1 MSIYFLEIIVFSLIM
16 IGIFMQ
22 SNKTSNEVYKQLFS
36 DIANIA
42 IYATDE
48 ERVVCEWNKACED
61 LYGYSEKEALG
72 KTLETL
78 IVPEHL
84 KELFVTEFNEA
95 RDSNKP
101 LSALEVEYRRKDK
114 AMVLV
119 NANTLFVTQKSG
131 KKFYAFTIDISTMQ
145 TSSLMHSVIDKES
158 AQKEKL
164 IVISFDMNN
173 KITSFNAFAEELTG
187 YKKTE
192 VLGRDFVTVFVPEN
206 YQGKVRRD
214 MQGIAHDRRAQLIF
228 DFPIICRNGD
238 KKVVK
243 WEKSLKRKKG
253 HEEIILLIG
262 VDFTGDEKL
271 EYLANYDS
279 LTDLPNKNLLVEK
292 MQASMNKASRLNENM
307 ATLFLNIENFKTINQ
322 TFGYNFGDKLLQ
334 TVSER
339 MCSKLRDYDTV
350 ARFSGD
356 EFVLVFDNIV
366 DDLAAG
372 TIASR
377 VAGLFEESFKLEG
390 HELYLSVNIGLSFF
404 PSHGNDVKTL
414 LKHAN
419 LAMLQSREDKSVRF
433 QIFKQEMNDAITDRI
448 ALETSLKKAIVNG
461 EFFVEYQPQVDT
473 RSQKIVGA
481 EALVRWNHPELKT
494 IPPLDFIPIA
504 EDTGMILEIGQI
516 VLKEA
521 IKQAK
526 AWHDAGH
533 DKVKMSVNISGVQLL
548 QSNLLST
555 VDEILEETGFDPEY
569 LELELT
575 ESTLMDNMDLA
586 IELLRSFKERGIKIA
601 IDDFGTGY
609 SSFGYLSKLPLDYL
623 KIDQSFVRNLED
635 SHNDRIIVSAINAM
649 AHSLSLAT
657 VVEGVEEQAQYEYLK
672 NEGCDVIQGYYF
684 SKPVSAE
691 AFEKLLVE
699 GIHHDSHK
707 QEHFD
712 FEKEEQLKAYTQPQ
726 KVVFDV

>member
-1 MSIYFLEIIVFSLIM
+1 M

-22 SNKTSNEVYKQLFS
+22 PNKTSNEVYKQLFS

-48 ERVVCEWNKACED
+48 NRVVCEWNKACED
-61 LYGYSEKEALG
+61 LYGYSEEEALG
-72 KTLETL
+72 EKLETL

-84 KELFVTEFNEA
+84 KEVFIAEFKEA
-95 RDSNKP
+95 KDSEKT
-101 LSALEVEYRRKDK
+101 LSSLEVEYRKKDNSI
-114 AMVLV
+114 VLV
-119 NANTLFVTQKSG
+119 NANSLFVAEKG
-131 KKFYAFTIDISTMQ
+131 VKKFYAFTIDVSTMQ
-145 TSSLMHSVIDKES
+145 ASSLMQSVIDKES
-158 AQKEKL
+158 AQKDKL
-164 IVISFDMNN
+164 IIISFDTNN
-173 KITSFNAFAEELTG
+173 KITAFNAFAEELTG
-187 YKKTE
+187 YKKVE
-192 VLGRDFVTVFVPEN
+192 VLGRDFITVFVPEN

-214 MQGIAHDRRAQLIF
+214 MQGIVHDRRAQLVF
-228 DFPIICRNGD
+228 DFPIICKNGD

-243 WEKSLKRKKG
+243 WEKSLKRKKRD
-253 HEEIILLIG
+253 EEIILLIG
-262 VDFTGDEKL
+262 MDFTGDEKL

-279 LTDLPNKNLLVEK
+279 LTDLPNKNLLIEK
-292 MQASMNKASRLNENM
+292 MQASMNRASRLGENM

-372 TIASR
+372 TIANR
-377 VAGLFEESFKLEG
+377 VAGLFEESFRLEG

-419 LAMLQSREDKSVRF
+419 LAMLQSREDKTVKF
-433 QIFKQEMNDAITDRI
+433 QIFKQEMNDAITDRV
-448 ALETSLKKAIVNG
+448 ALETSLKKAIQNG
-461 EFFVEYQPQVDT
+461 EFFVEYQPQVDA
-473 RSQKIVGA
+473 RSQRIVGA
-481 EALVRWNHPELKT
+481 EALVRWAHPKLKT

-516 VLKEA
+516 VLREA
-521 IKQAK
+521 IMQAK

-533 DKVKMSVNISGVQLL
+533 DTMKMSVNISGVQLL
-548 QSNLLST
+548 QSNLLSV
-555 VDEILEETGFDPEY
+555 VDTILEETGFNPEY

-575 ESTLMDNMDLA
+575 ESTLMHNMELA
-586 IELLRSFKERGIKIA
+586 IQLLRSFKERGIKIA

-609 SSFGYLSKLPLDYL
+609 SSFGYLSKLPLDCL
-623 KIDQSFVRNLED
+623 KIDQSFVRNLTD

-649 AHSLSLAT
+649 AHSLSLGT
-657 VVEGVEEQAQYEYLK
+657 VVEGVEEQEQYEYLK
-672 NEGCDVIQGYYF
+672 NEGCDIIQGYYF

-691 AFEKLLVE
+691 AFEKLLLE
-699 GIHHDSHK
+699 GIHHDNHH

-712 FEKEEQLKAYTQPQ
+712 YKKEEELKAYIQPQ
-726 KVVFDV
+726 KVIFDV

>member
-1 MSIYFLEIIVFSLIM
+1 M

-22 SNKTSNEVYKQLFS
+22 PNKTSNEVYKQLFS

-48 ERVVCEWNKACED
+48 NRVVCEWNKACED
-61 LYGYSEKEALG
+61 LYGYTQEEAIG
-72 KTLETL
+72 KKLETL

-84 KELFVTEFNEA
+84 KEVYISEFQEA
-95 RDSNKP
+95 MDSGIP
-101 LSALEVEYRRKDK
+101 LSALETEYRRKDYS
-114 AMVLV
+114 MVLV
-119 NANTLFVTQKSG
+119 NANTLFIDEKG
-131 KKFYAFTIDISTMQ
+131 AKKFYAFTMDISTMQ
-145 TSSLMHSVIDKES
+145 VNSFMHDIVDKDS

-164 IVISFDMNN
+164 IVISFDTNN
-173 KITSFNAFAEELTG
+173 KITAFNAFAEELTG
-187 YKKTE
+187 YKKRE

-206 YQGKVRRD
+206 YQSKVRRD
-214 MQGIAHDRRAQLIF
+214 MQGLANDRRAQVVF
-228 DFPIICRNGD
+228 DFPIICKNGD

-243 WEKSLKRKKG
+243 WEKSLKQKKRD
-253 HEEIILLIG
+253 EDVILLIG

-279 LTDLPNKNLLVEK
+279 LTDLPNKNLLLEK
-292 MQASMNKASRLNENM
+292 MQASINKASRLGENM
-307 ATLFLNIENFKTINQ
+307 VTLFLNIENFKTINQ
-322 TFGYNFGDKLLQ
+322 TFGYSFGDKLLQ

-356 EFVLVFDNIV
+356 EFVLVFDNIS

-372 TIASR
+372 TIANR

-390 HELYLSVNIGLSFF
+390 HELFLSADIGLSFF

-419 LAMLQSREDKSVRF
+419 LAMLKAREDKSVKF
-433 QIFKQEMNDAITDRI
+433 QIFKQEMNDAITDRVV
-448 ALETSLKKAIVNG
+448 LETSLKKAIQNG
-461 EFFVEYQPQVDT
+461 EFFVEYQPQVDA
-473 RSQKIVGA
+473 RSKSIVGA
-481 EALVRWNHPELKT
+481 EALVRWAHPELKT

-521 IKQAK
+521 ITQAK

-533 DKVKMSVNISGVQLL
+533 DKLKMSVNISAVQLL
-548 QSNLLST
+548 QSNLLRV
-555 VDEILEETGFDPEY
+555 VDEILEETGFNPEY

-575 ESTLMDNMDLA
+575 ESTLMHNMELA
-586 IELLRSFKERGIKIA
+586 IQILKSFKERGIKIA

-609 SSFGYLSKLPLDYL
+609 SSFGYLSKLPLDCL
-623 KIDQSFVRNLED
+623 KIDQSFVRNLSD

-649 AHSLSLAT
+649 AHSLSLGT
-657 VVEGVEEQAQYEYLK
+657 VVEGVEESAQYEYLK
-672 NEGCDVIQGYYF
+672 NEGCDIIQGYYF
-684 SKPVSAE
+684 SKPVSAK
-691 AFEKLLVE
+691 AFEALMVD
-699 GIHHDSHK
+699 GIYHDNHH

-712 FEKEEQLKAYTQPQ
+712 YEKEEKLKAYMQQQ
-726 KVVFDV
+726 KVLFDV

>member
-22 SNKTSNEVYKQLFS
+22 PNKTSNEVYKQLFS

-48 ERVVCEWNKACED
+48 ERVVCEWNKACET
-61 LYGYSEKEALG
+61 LYGYSAEEALG
-72 KTLETL
+72 AKLEAL

-84 KELFVTEFNEA
+84 KELFIEEFEEA
-95 RDSNKP
+95 RASDKP
-101 LSALEVEYRRKDK
+101 LNTLEVEYRRKDNS
-114 AMVLV
+114 MVLV
-119 NANTLFVTQKSG
+119 NANTLFITEESV
-131 KKFYAFTIDISTMQ
+131 KKFYAFTIDVSTIQ
-145 TSSLMHSVIDKES
+145 TSSLMHRIVDKES
-158 AQKEKL
+158 ATKEKL
-164 IVISFDMNN
+164 IIISFDMHN

-187 YKKTE
+187 YKRTE
-192 VLGRDFVTVFVPEN
+192 VLGRDFITVFVPEN

-214 MQGIAHDRRAQLIF
+214 MQGLAEDRRAQLVF

-243 WEKSLKRKKG
+243 WEKSLKRQKA
-253 HEEIILLIG
+253 HEEMILLIG

-292 MQASMNKASRLNENM
+292 MQASMDKASRLNENM
-307 ATLFLNIENFKTINQ
+307 VTLFLNIENFKTINQ
-322 TFGYNFGDKLLQ
+322 TFGYSFGDKLLQ
-334 TVSER
+334 MLSER

-356 EFVLVFDNIV
+356 EFVLVFDNIA

-377 VAGLFEESFKLEG
+377 VAGLFEESFKLDG
-390 HELYLSVNIGLSFF
+390 HELYLSVNLGLSFF

-419 LAMLQSREDKSVRF
+419 LAMIKSGEDKSVKF

-448 ALETSLKKAIVNG
+448 ALETSLKKAIENG
-461 EFFVEYQPQVDT
+461 EFFVEYQPQVDA
-473 RSQKIVGA
+473 RSQSIVGA
-481 EALVRWNHPELKT
+481 EALVRWAHPELKT
-494 IPPLDFIPIA
+494 IPPLDFIPVA

-516 VLKEA
+516 VLKES

-533 DKVKMSVNISGVQLL
+533 DTLKMSVNISAVQLL
-548 QSNLLST
+548 QSNLLGL
-555 VDEILEETGFDPEY
+555 VDEILEETGFNPEF

-575 ESTLMDNMDLA
+575 ESTLMYNMDLA
-586 IELLRSFKERGIKIA
+586 IDILQSFKDRGIKIA

-609 SSFGYLSKLPLDYL
+609 SSFGYLSKLPLDCL
-623 KIDQSFVRNLED
+623 KIDQSFVRNLE
-635 SHNDRIIVSAINAM
+635 SSRNDRIIVSAINAM
-649 AHSLSLAT
+649 AHSLSLGT
-657 VVEGVEEQAQYEYLK
+657 VVEGVEEKGQYEYLK
-672 NEGCDVIQGYYF
+672 NEGCDIIQGYYF
-684 SKPVSAE
+684 SKPVSVE
-691 AFEKLLVE
+691 AFSVLLVE
-699 GIHHDSHK
+699 GISPDRPK

-712 FEKEEQLKAYTQPQ
+712 FEKEEELKAYTQPQ